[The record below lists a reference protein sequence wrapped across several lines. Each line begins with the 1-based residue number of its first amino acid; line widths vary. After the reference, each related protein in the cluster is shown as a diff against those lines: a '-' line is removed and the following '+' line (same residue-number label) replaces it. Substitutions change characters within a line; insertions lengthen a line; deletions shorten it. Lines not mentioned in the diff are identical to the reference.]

1 MFGAIVD
8 KESVCVKTRNLGS
21 VQGTTV
27 YEDFVDGPTEE
38 VVCLAAGCAD
48 PDTVRADRRRRA
60 DDGNLL
66 DAVEVGLHGCP
77 IEGRREMV
85 PCACRDAPAKVFLDD
100 RVSGS
105 VLCFEGERG
114 AAEPE
119 CRVVFSAQPDWMLV
133 SLWPVLPLGP
143 KGDRPLG
150 EPGHGDKSGD
160 FVVRS
165 IEFPRLTELPQRLC
179 GPSHGPVMRIP
190 GRVLYPAIE
199 GEIVHIV

>member
-8 KESVCVKTRNLGS
+8 KESLCVKTRNLGS

-119 CRVVFSAQPDWMLV
+119 CREIGRASCRGRLV
-133 SLWPVLPLGP
+133 RLLPVLALG
-143 KGDRPLG
+143 
-150 EPGHGDKSGD
+150 
-160 FVVRS
+160 
-165 IEFPRLTELPQRLC
+165 
-179 GPSHGPVMRIP
+179 
-190 GRVLYPAIE
+190 GRV
-199 GEIVHIV
+199 

>member
-1 MFGAIVD
+1 NLSLHYSSSILPYTTLFR
-8 KESVCVKTRNLGS
+8 SNLGS

-27 YEDFVDGPTEE
+27 YEDFVDDPTEE

-60 DDGNLL
+60 DDGNFL
-66 DAVEVGLHGCP
+66 DAVEVGLHGGP

-119 CRVVFSAQPDWMLV
+119 CGGMCSALNSSQLGG
-133 SLWPVLPLGP
+133 LCAVLRLG
-143 KGDRPLG
+143 
-150 EPGHGDKSGD
+150 
-160 FVVRS
+160 
-165 IEFPRLTELPQRLC
+165 Q
-179 GPSHGPVMRIP
+179 
-190 GRVLYPAIE
+190 
-199 GEIVHIV
+199 